1 MMPFSQLTTS
11 ISRSSHKFR
20 IKLGHTYYCYRQ
32 ANVAG
37 RGRNKK
43 IATCF
48 SKNDSAYNLQCFD
61 IASY

>member
-1 MMPFSQLTTS
+1 M
-11 ISRSSHKFR
+11 SRAVGV
-20 IKLGHTYYCYRQ
+20 I
-32 ANVAG
+32 
-37 RGRNKK
+37 KK